1 MAKHGWKHYIIEGI
15 FYTFYGIVKCL
26 PGPIEDLIRF
36 MIIRLFGAII
46 RS

>member
-1 MAKHGWKHYIIEGI
+1 MARYGWEQYINKGL
-15 FYTFYGIVKCL
+15 FCTFYGIVKCL